1 MTKMT
6 REQAIKSYVEQLSGS
21 ELADLLQHM
30 ASYDGSFEDTIY
42 YDMDEFDEFMTN
54 YTPTEI
60 ARMIY
65 FGEFNPNDDYF
76 RFDGYGNLESLDW
89 QEISAEA
96 EDLVDDIFDHLVNNY
111 DGDTPWPDLDY
122 MLDADDDAI
131 FNEDYEEID
140 EDDDDDDDD
149 E

>member
-6 REQAIKSYVEQLSGS
+6 REQAIKSYVEHLSVS

-30 ASYDGSFEDTIY
+30 ASYDGSFEDAIY
-42 YDMDEFDEFMTN
+42 YDMDEFDDFMSN
-54 YTPTEI
+54 YTPMEI
-60 ARMIY
+60 AQMIY

-76 RFDGYGNLESLDW
+76 RFDGCGDLESLDW
-89 QEISAEA
+89 QELSAEA

-122 MLDADDDAI
+122 MVDADDDAI

-140 EDDDDDDDD
+140 EDDDDDD